1 MSQTLGRPVPQS
13 VPQPVP
19 RILHC
24 HSTFSA
30 GGKEVRSVRLMNAW
44 GPRLAHA
51 IVSAEPEA
59 MGAAALID
67 REVPVIYPQDFPSL
81 KGRPTP
87 SRLASLARAMQG
99 YDLICT
105 YNWGAMDVV
114 MAHRVFAGAYNLPP
128 LVHHE
133 DGFNE
138 DEAERLKPTRNLYR
152 RAALGKAARLVVPS
166 MLLERIAHEAWHQP
180 AGRVARIPNGIDT
193 AAFAAPPE
201 PGALPLAKPEG
212 QFWVGTLA
220 GLRPV
225 KRLPDLVEAFAGLSS
240 EWHLVICGEGPER
253 AAILA
258 AAARLGLSERVHLP
272 GAVDPAK
279 VVGLFDI
286 FALSSA
292 SEQFPLSVIEAMAAG
307 LPVAATDVGDIR
319 HILAPG
325 STALLSSPNDP
336 HRLGDSLLALAADAD
351 LRATLG
357 AANQTRARAE
367 FDFAAMLARYEE
379 IYGQAMGRTF

>member
-1 MSQTLGRPVPQS
+1 MSQTPGRGVPQT
-13 VPQPVP
+13 VPRILP

-44 GPRLAHA
+44 GPRLEHA
-51 IVSAEPEA
+51 IVSAEPQG
-59 MGAAALID
+59 MGAAALIAPA
-67 REVPVIYPQDFPSL
+67 VQVTFLGDFPSL
-81 KGRPTP
+81 KGKPTP
-87 SRLASLARAMQG
+87 GRLASLARAMQG
-99 YDLICT
+99 FDLVCT
-105 YNWGAMDVV
+105 YNWGAMDAV
-114 MAHRVFAGAYNLPP
+114 MAHRLFARVFRLPP

-152 RAALGKAARLVVPS
+152 RAALGTTARLVVPS
-166 MLLERIAHEAWHQP
+166 VLLERIARVAWHQP
-180 AGRVARIPNGIDT
+180 ESRIARISNGIDT
-193 AAFAAPPE
+193 AAFAAPPD
-201 PGALPLAKPEG
+201 PAALPIRKGKGE
-212 QFWVGTLA
+212 FWVGTLA

-225 KRLPDLVEAFAGLSS
+225 KQLPRLVEAFAGLPP

-258 AAARLGLSERVHLP
+258 AAAQLGLSDRVHLP

-292 SEQFPLSVIEAMAAG
+292 SEQFPLSVVEAMAAG
-307 LPVAATDVGDIR
+307 LPVAAPDVGDIAA
-319 HILAPG
+319 ILAAPNRAFTAPPG
-325 STALLSSPNDP
+325 DRQALGAALQ
-336 HRLGDSLLALAADAD
+336 ALAADPD
-351 LRATLG
+351 LRTALG

-367 FDFAAMLARYEE
+367 FDFAAMLARYEAV
-379 IYGQAMGRTF
+379 YAQAMGRAF

>member
-1 MSQTLGRPVPQS
+1 MSQTPGPMPQA
-13 VPQPVP
+13 P

-24 HSTFSA
+24 HSTFSP

-44 GPRLAHA
+44 GTRLEHC
-51 IVSAEPEA
+51 IVSAEPDE

-67 REVPVIYPQDFPSL
+67 AGVPVSFPATFPSL
-81 KGRPTP
+81 KGKPTP
-87 SRLASLARAMQG
+87 GRLASLARAMQG
-99 YDLICT
+99 YDLVCT

-138 DEAERLKPTRNLYR
+138 DETERLKPSRNLYR
-152 RAALGKAARLVVPS
+152 RAALGNAARLIVPS
-166 MLLERIAHEAWHQP
+166 TLLERIAREAWHQP

-193 AAFAAPPE
+193 AAFAAPADAS
-201 PGALPLAKPEG
+201 ALPFAKPEG

-220 GLRPV
+220 GLRPI
-225 KRLPDLVEAFAGLSS
+225 KQLPQLVEAFAGLPP
-240 EWHLVICGEGPER
+240 EWNLVICGEGPER
-253 AAILA
+253 GAILA
-258 AAARLGLSERVHLP
+258 AATRLGLSDRVHLP

-279 VVGLFDI
+279 VAGLFDI

-292 SEQFPLSVIEAMAAG
+292 SEQFPLSVVEAMAAG
-307 LPVAATDVGDIR
+307 LPVAAPDVGDIAA
-319 HILAPG
+319 ILAEPNRAFVTPTG
-325 STALLSSPNDP
+325 DPRALGQALQ
-336 HRLGDSLLALAADAD
+336 ALAANPAG
-351 LRATLG
+351 RAAIG

-367 FDFAAMLARYEE
+367 FDIAAMLARYETV
-379 IYGQAMGRTF
+379 YAQAMGRPF